1 LQFGNMSKQLAKYN
15 TKLFAEQV
23 MPKMQGLFS
32 EWNDRWWPRPME
44 TAQRADVPA
53 FTPSL
58 AAE

>member
-1 LQFGNMSKQLAKYN
+1 
-15 TKLFAEQV
+15 
-23 MPKMQGLFS
+23 MPKLHDLFS
-32 EWNDRWWPRPME
+32 EWNDRWWPQPME